1 MEIAKY
7 YFDVSNKSDFDR
19 IASLLTDSTTY
30 SSQNTGLYLGKDD
43 IIAMQKAFHGKFSS
57 LNWQVNSTEEVKP
70 GIILFDYDFL
80 AEMPSGEKVK
90 NSGLEYIIVHDG
102 KIQHIEIRNK

>member
-1 MEIAKY
+1 MEIAKH
-7 YFDVSNKSDFDR
+7 YFDLSNKSDFVH
-19 IASLLTDSTTY
+19 ISQLLTDSTTY

-57 LNWQVNSTEEVKP
+57 LEWRINSEEEVKS
-70 GIILFDYDFL
+70 GVILFDYDFS
-80 AEMPSGEKVK
+80 AEMPSGEKIK
-90 NSGLEYIIVHDG
+90 SSGLEYVIIHDG